1 MGTYSKPVEPNLL
14 FDCLLKHLMLSKGDS
29 EAVGEQPS
37 KSFETAM
44 HTTLIPSGI
53 LPLLH
58 DIACQLVQDGN
69 QQSCYRIYRLFVD
82 RRPMSISIEN

>member
-1 MGTYSKPVEPNLL
+1 MALQMQIDALVFFFSKPIEPNLL

-69 QQSCYRIYRLFVD
+69 QKSCYRIYR
-82 RRPMSISIEN
+82 